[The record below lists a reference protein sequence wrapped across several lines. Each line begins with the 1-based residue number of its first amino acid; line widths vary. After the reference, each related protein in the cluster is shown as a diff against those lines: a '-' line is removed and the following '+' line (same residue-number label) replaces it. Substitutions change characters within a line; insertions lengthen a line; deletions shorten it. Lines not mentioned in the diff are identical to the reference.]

1 MLTYRRPLRVAVLS
15 SRRCPGAEE
24 LLADPARGRRWEL
37 VCALSSEEEFETLPL
52 FLDAGIPFVSHPV
65 RDFHRR
71 RGRRLSDLPTR
82 RACDAE
88 AAARLA
94 PYRPDLLFLSSY
106 LYVATPS
113 LLDVASRG
121 AVNIHGSDLA
131 AVGADG
137 APKYAGLRAVA
148 DAILAGETETRAT
161 AHWVTEDVD
170 RGPIIARSGAYPVP
184 SFVATFLEQG
194 NLRAVK
200 AYAYAHQEWMLAQ
213 AWGPLFRTV
222 LREAV
227 AGAPVART
235 GIAPAPASAGA
246 RA

>member
-1 MLTYRRPLRVAVLS
+1 MLSYRRPLRVAVLS
-15 SRRCPGAEE
+15 SHRCPGAAE
-24 LLADPARGRRWEL
+24 LLSDPARGRRWEL
-37 VCALSSEEEFETLPL
+37 VCALSSEEELDTLAL
-52 FLDAGIPFVSHPV
+52 FRDAGIPVVSHPV

-71 RGRRLSDLPTR
+71 RGRKLSDLATR
-82 RACDAE
+82 RASDAE

-94 PYRPDLLFLSSY
+94 PFRPDLLLFSSY
-106 LYVATPS
+106 LYVATPA
-113 LLDVASRG
+113 LLEAAPRG

-148 DAILAGETETRAT
+148 DAILSGEPETRAT
-161 AHWVTEDVD
+161 AHWVTEEVD

-184 SFVATFLEQG
+184 SFVSTFLERG
-194 NLRAVK
+194 NLKAVK
-200 AYAYAHQEWMLAQ
+200 AYAYAHQEWMLTH
-213 AWGPLFRTV
+213 AWGPLWRIV

-227 AGAPVART
+227 AGNPPARIGVAPEPV
-235 GIAPAPASAGA
+235 SAGA